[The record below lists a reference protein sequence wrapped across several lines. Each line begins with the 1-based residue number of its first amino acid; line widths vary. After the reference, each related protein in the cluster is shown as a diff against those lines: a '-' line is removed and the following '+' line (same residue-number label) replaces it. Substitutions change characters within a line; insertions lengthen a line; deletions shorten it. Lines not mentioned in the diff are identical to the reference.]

1 MIRTQIS
8 ITEEQAGRLR
18 RFAAAEGVSQSA
30 VIRRSLDMFLQDEGW
45 ARSVESARAVV
56 GAYRSE
62 PSSTAADHDS
72 VLDEAFSA

>member
-18 RFAAAEGVSQSA
+18 QFAAANGISRSA
-30 VIRRSLDMFLQDEGW
+30 VIRRSLDIFLQDEGW
-45 ARSVESARAVV
+45 DQSVERARAVV

-72 VLDEAFSA
+72 VLDEAFSV